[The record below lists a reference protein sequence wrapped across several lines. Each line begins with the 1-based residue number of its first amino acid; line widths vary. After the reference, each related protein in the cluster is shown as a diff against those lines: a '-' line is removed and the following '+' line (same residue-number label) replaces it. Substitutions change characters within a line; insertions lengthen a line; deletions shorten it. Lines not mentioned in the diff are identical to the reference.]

1 MAGEREGSLLKHQPA
16 LEQER
21 PATPRNPLLEGLG
34 VASTSAH
41 PFLLQS
47 FQYEKE
53 VKSLLAVVIR
63 FCLIIDKYVG

>member
-16 LEQER
+16 LEQEP

-53 VKSLLAVVIR
+53 VNKSFGRGYQILFNYR
-63 FCLIIDKYVG
+63 